1 MSISLEICV
10 DSVESAI
17 AAEKGGADR
26 IELCSGLHV
35 GGLTPEQ
42 ELIESVRSNVL
53 LEVSV
58 MIRPRDGD
66 FVYGPHEIE
75 AMMREIESA
84 RASGADGVVLGTL
97 HQDGEVNIEALR
109 RLIDQAWPMQVT
121 FHRAFDISPNP
132 RHSLEQVIAAG
143 ASRILTSGG
152 AADAVTGVAGLARL
166 VRTAEGRIAIMAG
179 GGVRSEN
186 VRELV
191 RTSEVR
197 EIHTSLRTTNRSHS
211 GSTLQGGNGVQ
222 YSHSREHFAVNAADV
237 LVLRQILDA
246 IESSGISPE

>member
-75 AMMREIESA
+75 AMMREI
-84 RASGADGVVLGTL
+84 VQVLTFPL
-97 HQDGEVNIEALR
+97 HSKLLKLSPPK
-109 RLIDQAWPMQVT
+109 RL
-121 FHRAFDISPNP
+121 
-132 RHSLEQVIAAG
+132 
-143 ASRILTSGG
+143 GG
-152 AADAVTGVAGLARL
+152 K
-166 VRTAEGRIAIMAG
+166 
-179 GGVRSEN
+179 
-186 VRELV
+186 
-191 RTSEVR
+191 
-197 EIHTSLRTTNRSHS
+197 TT
-211 GSTLQGGNGVQ
+211 
-222 YSHSREHFAVNAADV
+222 
-237 LVLRQILDA
+237 
-246 IESSGISPE
+246 